1 MLAFFRMQGDS
12 GTARGALAAAAERH
26 PRVMGYLMGAERIDA
41 NDLLGV
47 GAADEGVQA
56 VQYFVRDI
64 WLWLRT
70 PNAIEWVRANAG

>member
-1 MLAFFRMQGDS
+1 MLAFFRMPGDS
-12 GTARGALAAAAERH
+12 GAARGALAAAAERH

-47 GAADEGVQA
+47 GAADEGVQV

-70 PNAIEWVRANAG
+70 PNAIDWVRANAG